1 MSPNTHPTATAE
13 PLPAGRGLGRRP
25 GWRWL
30 VGGLLLAAL
39 VSAGCGGDESPA
51 VEDPVVPVAEGAP
64 LPTVVEEIEKAPAD
78 EQAAAEAMLAD
89 AMADGVVT
97 AEEFEAMALEAVEC
111 TRRAG
116 FEASLDEFN
125 AESRIFSSG
134 VNTVNQDGTLGPDD
148 EDPAMTAHDA
158 CQETYFYPAWDAF
171 DQTNPRTEEELR
183 LDQERREQALIDCM
197 SDAGFEIET
206 FDDFMAVDGVP
217 GDVRLACTQ
226 AYNS

>member
-1 MSPNTHPTATAE
+1 MSLNPQPTATAE

-30 VGGLLLAAL
+30 VGSLLLAAL

-51 VEDPVVPVAEGAP
+51 AEDRPVSGDQDVV
-64 LPTVVEEIEKAPAD
+64 LPTEYVPEPAPPE

-89 AMADGVVT
+89 AMADGIMT

-116 FEASLDEFN
+116 FEASMDEFIP
-125 AESRIFSSG
+125 ETRTFSFSIRSAIQRPMEPG
-134 VNTVNQDGTLGPDD
+134 E
-148 EDPAMTAHDA
+148 EDPAIEAYDSCEWT
-158 CQETYFYPAWDAF
+158 FFNPAYDAF
-171 DQTNPRTEEELR
+171 DRTNPRTEEDVR
-183 LDQERREQALIDCM
+183 LGQERREQALIDCM
-197 SDAGFEIET
+197 RDAGSEIET
-206 FDDFMAVDGVP
+206 FDDFMGTEDVPPAVHS
-217 GDVRLACTQ
+217 ACAQ